1 MTTSKKN
8 VSLAR
13 QINVFVIINVCTSS
27 QAKDAFKV
35 VLINGGENNMNKP
48 FMPKLVYFE
57 PKALEYPLGIELKE
71 KFQNMGLEIRYTTS
85 HNQIRDLPGDNDFQ
99 KYRNAKST
107 LVVGVR
113 KTLKFD
119 SSKPSAEY
127 AIPFATGCMGHCHYC
142 YLQTTM
148 GSKPYIRTYVNI
160 EEIMET
166 ADAYIAERAPEI
178 TRFEAACTSDIV
190 GIDHLTHTLKKAI
203 EHFGKTELGRL
214 RFVTKFHHVDH
225 LLDVE
230 HNGHTRFRFSINADY
245 VIKNFEPGTSSLA
258 KRIEAAGKVARAGYP
273 LGFIVA
279 PIYLH
284 EGWKEGYYHMFE
296 RLDAELPKDARD
308 DITFEFIQHRFTKPA
323 KKVIEKNYPKT
334 KLQMDE
340 SERRYKWGKYGVG
353 KYVYQKE
360 QEEDITKQ
368 LRGYMER
375 FFPEAKLEYF
385 T

>member
-1 MTTSKKN
+1 
-8 VSLAR
+8 
-13 QINVFVIINVCTSS
+13 
-27 QAKDAFKV
+27 
-35 VLINGGENNMNKP
+35 MNKP
-48 FMPKLVYFE
+48 FIPRLVYFE
-57 PKALEYPLGIELKE
+57 PRALEYPLGIELKE

-85 HNQIRDLPGDNDFQ
+85 HNQIRNLPGDNEFQ

-119 SSKPSAEY
+119 TSKPSAEY

-203 EHFGKTELGRL
+203 EHFGQTELGRL
-214 RFVTKFHHVDH
+214 RFVTKFHHIDH
-225 LLDVE
+225 LLDVK

-245 VIKNFEPGTSSLA
+245 VIKNFEPGTSPLA

-296 RLDAELPKDARD
+296 RLDAELPRDARE

-340 SERRYKWGKYGVG
+340 SERRYKWGKYGIG

-368 LRGYMER
+368 LSGYMER
-375 FFPEAKLEYF
+375 FFPTAKLEYF